1 MPMNSTL
8 YPLLPPFV
16 AIVILLARLLV
27 NFGYKFGLVDKP
39 NERSSHSG
47 QIPRVG
53 GISVFVPYLLLG
65 LLLFLFKSQLIE
77 THSPYWI
84 SLFLIIVLG
93 TTDDRLDL
101 SSKLKFFIQF
111 AVSIYYIIM
120 SGNHLDSL
128 YGLFGVYELPY
139 WFGLTLSIIT
149 VVYLINAVNLID
161 GADGLAAGTSLL
173 SLYLFSSILG
183 GNHHLFSFA
192 FLGLGLIIFMGF
204 NFSKKNKIFLGDAG
218 SLGLGFVLATM
229 AMEFLHSENHH
240 VENLNLNPHITAILI
255 LGYPIADTMRVF
267 VIRIASGVSPF
278 NADRRHMH
286 HVLLDKGFS
295 HFGTTTFI
303 MFCVGS
309 IVYMNKMLA
318 PIINSHLIILL
329 NVGVILL
336 IHMFVRHRATQLRLF
351 WRSFSRSVFNPVKK
365 IWNKYVTN

>member
-1 MPMNSTL
+1 MSSSL
-8 YPLLPPFV
+8 FPLVPPFV
-16 AIVILLARLLV
+16 AIVILFARLLV

-39 NERSSHSG
+39 NERSSHTG

-53 GISVFVPYLLLG
+53 GISVFIPYLLLG
-65 LLLFLFKSQLIE
+65 LFLFISGSAFIE
-77 THSPYWI
+77 LNAPYWI
-84 SLFLIIVLG
+84 GLTFIILLG
-93 TTDDRLDL
+93 TLDDRLDL
-101 SSKLKFFIQF
+101 GSTLKFFIQF
-111 AVSIYYIIM
+111 AISTYYVVM
-120 SGNHLDSL
+120 SGNYLDNL
-128 YGLFGVYELPY
+128 YGLFGIYELPS
-139 WFGLTLSIIT
+139 WFGLMLSIIT

-192 FLGLGLIIFMGF
+192 FLGLGLIVFMGF
-204 NFSKKNKIFLGDAG
+204 NFSKNKKIFLGDAG

-229 AMEFLHSENHH
+229 SMEFLHSGNHN
-240 VENLNLNPHITAILI
+240 VENLNLNPHIAAILI

-309 IVYMNKMLA
+309 IVFMNKMLA
-318 PIINSHLIILL
+318 PLVNSHFIILL
-329 NVGVILL
+329 NVGAILL
-336 IHMFVRHRATQLRLF
+336 IHMFVRHRSTQLRLF
-351 WRSFSRSVFNPVKK
+351 WRSFSRTVFNPVKK